1 MTEVVLTKPT
11 YTESAISSATMTEV
25 SAYSKNNTELVNAA
39 AASFTENSISTTST
53 VESTKYTEAS

>member
-1 MTEVVLTKPT
+1 
-11 YTESAISSATMTEV
+11 MTEV

>member
-25 SAYSKNNTELVNAA
+25 SAYSKNNTDLPHMLPEPIIW
-39 AASFTENSISTTST
+39 EKIISSLGI
-53 VESTKYTEAS
+53 SNNDRIII